1 MLFTVLAAL
10 TAGLLGTVGA
20 GAALIIASL
29 GLTVSALL
37 AL

>member
-1 MLFTVLAAL
+1 MLFNFLAAL
-10 TAGLLGTVGA
+10 TAGLLATLGA
-20 GAALIIASL
+20 GAALIIASV